1 MMSAAGILM
10 EFYEFCELGAD
21 LYDVDTEGLEASNAE

>member
-10 EFYEFCELGAD
+10 GFYEFCELGAD
-21 LYDVDTEGLEASNAE
+21 LYDVATEGLEAANAE